1 MLFTSMDSWAEDVQA
16 ALAHIG
22 DAHPGA
28 PPPVLGGHS
37 LGGGVV
43 QYMLSHGLVGGA
55 STSNRIS
62 GLILLGAAPLFGGGK
77 EMMANWGK
85 AIPSDGYP
93 VFFSE
98 RSLLH
103 TPAHVRA
110 SFFSDETD
118 EETVLKWMEQC
129 KTMEES
135 GRVGLSIFKSLG
147 EADKVLN
154 ALDGLGTPDRSRRVF
169 CIAGSEDKLVTPS
182 LVLSN
187 ASGFED
193 AADDIGMD
201 REACMTTIIGGSG
214 HHLMMDA
221 HWEICAQAV
230 LSWLGEPFMGPS
242 IPYHQRAANT
252 GKLMLTHT
260 RSFLKYTNVACHTL
274 PVEAL
279 EDYHPRAVNSTI
291 LLRVRAESEGL
302 DTIFLHRDPAAA
314 LARYAAY
321 DDKATHFPTAVIA
334 APPMPV
340 PCRALETYKAA
351 IAHTPPWK
359 DMFNRLTA

>member
-22 DAHPGA
+22 DAHPGV

-147 EADKVLN
+147 EAEKVLN
-154 ALDGLGTPDRSRRVF
+154 ALEGLGNSEKSRRVF

-187 ASGFED
+187 ASGYED

-230 LSWLGEPFMGPS
+230 LSWLGG
-242 IPYHQRAANT
+242 
-252 GKLMLTHT
+252 
-260 RSFLKYTNVACHTL
+260 
-274 PVEAL
+274 EA
-279 EDYHPRAVNSTI
+279 VSQT
-291 LLRVRAESEGL
+291 S
-302 DTIFLHRDPAAA
+302 
-314 LARYAAY
+314 
-321 DDKATHFPTAVIA
+321 
-334 APPMPV
+334 
-340 PCRALETYKAA
+340 
-351 IAHTPPWK
+351 
-359 DMFNRLTA
+359 